1 MRGLA
6 LTAGILCLLA
16 TGAIADS
23 AVQPVQPV
31 SDNAV
36 YLRLEVGIEKPIL
49 ITGFLDESKG
59 TGEGYDVA
67 FLDLDGDGILET
79 RQEFGTW
86 EMPRTKEKRP
96 DPKVRISHEGCDW
109 VLDLRYS
116 RFTVQDGVAPV
127 SIRWTVTRG
136 EEFYAWFIN
145 GRVNFFADPKAAA
158 EADPIRL
165 GPPFHFKT
173 GTRTRGRQGLVTVGL
188 KDANGCTLRL
198 ARTNGKT
205 VQPTLKLLSEGSEV
219 LQTQA
224 SYG

>member
-6 LTAGILCLLA
+6 LTAGILFFLA
-16 TGAIADS
+16 TGAVADS
-23 AVQPVQPV
+23 PAQPVQPV

-36 YLRLEVGIEKPIL
+36 CLRLLVGIENPKL
-49 ITGFLDESKG
+49 ITGFLDETKG
-59 TGEGYDVA
+59 TGDGYDVA
-67 FLDLDGDGILET
+67 FLDLDGDGAPET
-79 RQEFGTW
+79 RQDFGTY
-86 EMPRTKEKRP
+86 EVYRTLEKRP
-96 DPKVRISHEGCDW
+96 DPKVKISHEGCDW

-116 RFTVQDGVAPV
+116 RFTVREGVA
-127 SIRWTVTRG
+127 SANIRWTVTRG

-145 GRVNFFADPKAAA
+145 GRVSFFTDPEAAA
-158 EADPIRL
+158 AADPIRL
-165 GPPFHFKT
+165 GPPFHFKM

-198 ARTNGKT
+198 ARTNGKI